1 MSAEGATPPA
11 REVSLFNIANGL
23 TTLRLVLVPVFAV
36 LLLKEDGADTRWRIA
51 AAVVFALAVITDKY
65 DGDIARARG
74 LVTEFGKMADPIADK
89 ALMGTALVGLSI
101 LAELPWWVTI
111 VILVREVGVTLL
123 RFWVIRY
130 GVIPASRGGKAKTFA
145 QSLAIWI
152 YVLPLGG
159 FLATVRWWLM
169 GIAVILTVATG
180 IDYIFRA
187 IRLRRT
193 RKHNE
198 PLAPIDTA
206 DLPSTHPQDVPS
218 AHAENLP
225 SAHPENLP
233 STRVAPEDK

>member
-1 MSAEGATPPA
+1 MSAEHATPPA

-23 TTLRLVLVPVFAV
+23 TTLRLILVPVFAV
-36 LLLKEDGADTRWRIA
+36 LLLKEDGSDTRWRIA

-123 RFWVIRY
+123 RFLVIRY

-145 QSLAIWI
+145 QSLAIWM
-152 YVLPLGG
+152 YVLPFGG
-159 FLATVRWWLM
+159 FLASLRWWLM

-193 RKHNE
+193 RTLND
-198 PLAPIDTA
+198 PLAPIDAA
-206 DLPSTHPQDVPS
+206 DLPAARPQD
-218 AHAENLP
+218 LP
-225 SAHPENLP
+225 AADAQDLP
-233 STRVAPEDK
+233 TSRIVPEDT

>member
-1 MSAEGATPPA
+1 MSAERATPPV

-36 LLLKEDGADTRWRIA
+36 LLLRGNGTDTGWRIA

-89 ALMGTALVGLSI
+89 ALMGTALVGLSL

-111 VILVREVGVTLL
+111 VILVREIGVTLL

-145 QSLAIWI
+145 QSLAIWM

-159 FLATVRWWLM
+159 VLASVRWWLM
-169 GIAVILTVATG
+169 GIALILTVATG
-180 IDYIFRA
+180 VDYIFRA
-187 IRLRRT
+187 VRLRRT
-193 RKHNE
+193 RKHSE
-198 PLAPIDTA
+198 PLTPLD
-206 DLPSTHPQDVPS
+206 PSDVP
-218 AHAENLP
+218 A
-225 SAHPENLP
+225 
-233 STRVAPEDK
+233 TRTTTEDS